1 MALILIPIPSSPP
14 LLHQSICDQTMSHQ
28 LFDVVVSSDVHGV
41 EEDLGYS
48 PPPRAFLHLVP
59 SLGVLLQIDVHEG
72 HLEVR
77 EHLLGPCAE
86 RTSRDGKQ
94 QNLT

>member
-1 MALILIPIPSSPP
+1 ML
-14 LLHQSICDQTMSHQ
+14 
-28 LFDVVVSSDVHGV
+28 GV
-41 EEDLGYS
+41 EEDLRYG

-59 SLGVLLQIDVHEG
+59 SLRVLLQVDVHEG

-77 EHLLGPCAE
+77 EHLLGPRAE
-86 RTSRDGKQ
+86 RTSRDGEQ